1 MSALERFRKGPPE
14 VRAESSTVES
24 VSGRAR
30 GQCPHCLLMFTL
42 NPVSGT
48 LRSHLAPVRQEG
60 LPYRET
66 LCPGAGGWPRPKR
79 PLWR

>member
-1 MSALERFRKGPPE
+1 MSATVTK
-14 VRAESSTVES
+14 RAL
-24 VSGRAR
+24 
-30 GQCPHCLLMFTL
+30 GQCSYCLRMITI
-42 NPVSGT
+42 NPSSGI